1 MADSIEQLEDKRA
14 GLLKDLA
21 HTGDMRRGSITET
34 YRSCGKADCAC
45 TARAHPGHGPFYAF
59 TRKVGGKTQSVQLR
73 PGARLTKLEREVE
86 NYRQFRQTCQELVD
100 VNETLCELRPVDDEG
115 EAAAR
120 RTLKKKSPR
129 RSRRRLRSK
138 SSG

>member
-1 MADSIEQLEDKRA
+1 MADSIEHVEGKRA
-14 GLLKDLA
+14 ALLKELA
-21 HTGDMRRGSITET
+21 NTGDMRRGSLTET
-34 YRSCGKADCAC
+34 YRPCGKTECAC
-45 TARAHPGHGPFYAF
+45 TARDHPGHGPFYAF
-59 TRKVGGKTQSVQLR
+59 TRKVGGKTQTVQLR

-86 NYRQFRQTCQELVD
+86 RYRQFRQTCQELVD
-100 VNETLCELRPVDDEG
+100 VNETLCELRPVEDDG

-129 RSRRRLRSK
+129 ASRRRARSR

>member
-1 MADSIEQLEDKRA
+1 MADSIEPLESKRA
-14 GLLKDLA
+14 ALLKDLA

-34 YRSCGKADCAC
+34 YRPCGKADCAC
-45 TARAHPGHGPFYAF
+45 TARDHPGHGPFYAF
-59 TRKVGGKTQSVQLR
+59 TRKVSGKTQSVQLR

-86 NYRQFRQTCQELVD
+86 SYRQFRQTCQELVD
-100 VNETLCELRPVDDEG
+100 VNETLCELRPVEDEG
-115 EAAAR
+115 ESAAR
-120 RTLKKKSPR
+120 RTRKKKSPR